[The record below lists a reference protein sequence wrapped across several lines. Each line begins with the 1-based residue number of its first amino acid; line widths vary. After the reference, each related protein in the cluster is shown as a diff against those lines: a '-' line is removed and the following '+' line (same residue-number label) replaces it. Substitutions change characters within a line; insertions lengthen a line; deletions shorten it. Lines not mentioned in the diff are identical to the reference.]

1 MINRLYLIEASGT
14 NPTENLAL
22 ESVLMDQ
29 VNFHEMIL
37 YLWQNDNTVVIGR
50 NQNVRKECRLNEIK
64 RDGVHLVRRS
74 SGGGAV
80 YHDLGNLNFTFLTD
94 DENYSEER
102 QSQIICNALRKL
114 GIEAE
119 RTGRNDILCQGKKF
133 SGNAYYHHNGKSY
146 QHGTLLIHSDLS
158 KMPMY
163 LQPDPEKYKARG
175 VDSVRSRVTNLA
187 DVKPGLT
194 IDQVRTALIQ
204 ACEEEYGVSAEM
216 YSRPDVDVLAQRTA
230 KFASPEWI
238 YGQEL
243 PFDTSCEKRFPW
255 GSIRLEFRVEH
266 GIVTHV
272 SVWSDS
278 MEPDIIDVIPELL
291 QGSLFQSEELCKRL
305 SVKDHPIYRDLCEL
319 LKEQV

>member
-14 NPTENLAL
+14 DPIENLAL
-22 ESVLMDQ
+22 ESVLMEQ

-80 YHDLGNLNFTFLTD
+80 YHDLGNLNFTFITD

-102 QSQIICNALRKL
+102 QSQIICDALKQL

-119 RTGRNDILCQGKKF
+119 RTGRNDILAQGKKF
-133 SGNAYYHHNGKSY
+133 SGNAYYHHNGRSF

-175 VDSVRSRVTNLA
+175 VDSVRSRVTNLS
-187 DVKPGLT
+187 DIQPGLE
-194 IDQVRTALIQ
+194 IDQVRTALIK
-204 ACEEEYGVSAEM
+204 ACEKEYGVPAEPCPLPDQEVLKERIQLFGSSA
-216 YSRPDVDVLAQRTA
+216 
-230 KFASPEWI
+230 WI
-238 YGQEL
+238 LQTEQ
-243 PFDTSCEKRFPW
+243 PFDTFCEKRFPW
-255 GSIRLEFRVEH
+255 GSIRMEFRVEH
-266 GIVTHV
+266 GLVTHV

-278 MEPDIIDVIPELL
+278 MEPDIIDEIPGLL
-291 QGSLFQSEELCKRL
+291 QGVPFQAEDLCAKL
-305 SVKDHPIYRDLCEL
+305 SAIDHPIYRDLAGL